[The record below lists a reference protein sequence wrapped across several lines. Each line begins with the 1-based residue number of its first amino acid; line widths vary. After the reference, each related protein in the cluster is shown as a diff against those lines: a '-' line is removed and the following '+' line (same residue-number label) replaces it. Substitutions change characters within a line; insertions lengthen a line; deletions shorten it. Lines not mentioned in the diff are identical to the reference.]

1 MICPPLSRFP
11 ACRPEGAAGEAAET
25 VVERFVTSMEHLSAA
40 WNTFAKGLLAFLP
53 HLLLALLILAVGYF
67 VTKLVPRPI
76 GAMLKRTSIDPVAV
90 KYIERVVKVSLWV
103 LIIVMALDKL
113 GVPVTSLLTVL
124 AAVGAAVALAIRDN
138 LANLAS
144 GVVLL
149 FTKPF
154 KAGDYVEIGDLGG
167 TVTEIELMQTYL
179 DTPGNM
185 RIAVPNTKMMTETM
199 VNYSAHETRRQD
211 LVYSISYENDLS
223 KAKALLLSLAEE
235 HPLVLKEPAPP
246 QVMVS
251 EYAASSVNLTLRFWC
266 SNAEYWNL
274 RYDLNE
280 KVKALFDGNGIVIPY
295 NQLDVHLSPAA
306 EAAGTAD
313 GSSAGR

>member
-1 MICPPLSRFP
+1 M
-11 ACRPEGAAGEAAET
+11 
-25 VVERFVTSMEHLSAA
+25 
-40 WNTFAKGLLAFLP
+40 
-53 HLLLALLILAVGYF
+53 
-67 VTKLVPRPI
+67 
-76 GAMLKRTSIDPVAV
+76 
-90 KYIERVVKVSLWV
+90 
-103 LIIVMALDKL
+103 
-113 GVPVTSLLTVL
+113 
-124 AAVGAAVALAIRDN
+124 ALAIRDN

>member
-11 ACRPEGAAGEAAET
+11 ACRPEGAAGKAAET

-40 WNTFAKGLLAFLP
+40 WNTFVKGLLAFLP
-53 HLLLALLILAVGYF
+53 HLLLALLILAIGYF

-76 GAMLKRTSIDPVAV
+76 GAMLKRTNIDPVAV
-90 KYIERVVKVSLWV
+90 KYIQRVIKVSLWV

-211 LVYSISYENDLS
+211 LVFSISYENDLS

-235 HPLVLKEPAPP
+235 HPLILKEPAPP
-246 QVMVS
+246 QVLVS

-274 RYDLNE
+274 RFDLNE

-306 EAAGTAD
+306 GVAERTD
-313 GSSAGR
+313 GGNAGR